1 MGIAYDK
8 MPKEMLEQF
17 RSDMIT
23 LSYEEFLKWPATEQ
37 QQVVA
42 LIAADFEAIM
52 TQEEQAELREAYI
65 STIKDD
71 VRKRALY
78 EHWQRAIRR
87 RRGQVH

>member
-23 LSYEEFLKWPATEQ
+23 LPYEEFLKWPAHEQ
-37 QQVVA
+37 QQVIA

-52 TQEEQAELREAYI
+52 MPDERMDLREAYL
-65 STIKDD
+65 STIKDEE
-71 VRKRALY
+71 RKRSLY
-78 EHWQRAIRR
+78 EHWQRAIRKR
-87 RRGQVH
+87 RRQVH